1 MFNII
6 IHIYFIGFVSLLV
19 LLVGYVTCSILY
31 MTRLSYKDSVEEV
44 NSSKNYLDDKDRPY
58 HNNAWDAA
66 KDRPYHN
73 NAWDAAKYGASKNL
87 GENFITSVIWPFA
100 LTSEIVP
107 YIISKL

>member
-1 MFNII
+1 
-6 IHIYFIGFVSLLV
+6 
-19 LLVGYVTCSILY
+19 

-44 NSSKNYLDDKDRPY
+44 NSSKNYLDD
-58 HNNAWDAA
+58 